1 MKGMIIVDVDKC
13 NACKSCEIAC
23 AVEHSASK
31 DLYQAIHENPP
42 PRSRVSVQQGI
53 TFSVPLQCRQCA
65 NAPCIA
71 LCPTKAL
78 YREDQTTPV
87 LLDEEKC
94 IGCDWCVLA
103 CPFGVIRMDEARK
116 VVVKCDQCFERV
128 QRGELPACVEACP
141 TGALTYRQLEEVREA
156 RRDGYLVE
164 IAQCLTGGD
173 A

>member
-23 AVEHSASK
+23 AVEHSVSK
-31 DLYQAIHENPP
+31 DLYQAIHEDPR
-42 PRSRVSVQQGI
+42 PRSRVSVQKGI
-53 TFSVPLQCRQCA
+53 SFSVPLQCRQCA

-78 YREDQTTPV
+78 YREDEMGPV

-103 CPFGVIRMDEARK
+103 CPFGVIRMDEGRK
-116 VVVKCDQCFERV
+116 VIVKCDQCFERV

-141 TGALTYRQLEEVREA
+141 TGALTYRKLEEIRLA

-164 IAQCLTGGD
+164 IAQCVSGGD